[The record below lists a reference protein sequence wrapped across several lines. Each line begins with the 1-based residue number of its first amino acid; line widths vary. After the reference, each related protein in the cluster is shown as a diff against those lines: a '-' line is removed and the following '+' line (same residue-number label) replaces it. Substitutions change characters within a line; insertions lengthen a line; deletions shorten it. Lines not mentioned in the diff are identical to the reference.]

1 MLDSQAALD
10 LCAAL
15 LEAARRSGADAA
27 DATARSSASLG
38 VSVRLGQLEDVERSE
53 SEEAGLRVFAGR
65 RSASIATSDFSRT
78 GIADLAERAM
88 AMARAAPEDRFAGL
102 APAEAL
108 AQGPFADL
116 DLADSADPAPEALRE
131 AALETEDAA
140 RSVEGVSNSEGASA
154 GAARALVALAT
165 SAGFAAFQAG
175 TSHSRSASVIAGE
188 GAAMQRDHAHRAAR
202 HADDLPAAAS
212 IGRLAGERA
221 VARLAPGRLRSGPM
235 PVVFAPRVGG
245 SLIGHLAG
253 AMGAPSVARRASF
266 LLGREDEKLFPAGLR
281 LVENPHKPRGLRSR
295 PYDGE
300 GVPTA
305 PRALVEN
312 GKLTGWLTNVASAAQ
327 LGVAL
332 TGHAARGTS
341 GAPGVSVGNLDLMPG
356 AASPAELIADIED
369 GVWVDY
375 LIGQGV
381 NGVTGDYSRGAA
393 GRRIVNGELA
403 GPVAGFTIAGNLLA
417 MFAKIALA
425 DDLETWRAV
434 NVPTLRID
442 GMTIAGD

>member
-10 LCAAL
+10 LCASL
-15 LEAARRSGADAA
+15 LDAARRSGADAA
-27 DATARSSASLG
+27 DTVARSSASLG
-38 VSVRLGQLEDVERSE
+38 VSVRLGVLEDVERSE
-53 SEEAGLRVFAGR
+53 SEEAGLRVFVGQ
-65 RSASIATSDFSRT
+65 RSASIATSDFSSA
-78 GIADLAERAM
+78 GIAELAERAV

-102 APAEAL
+102 APQERL
-108 AQGPFADL
+108 AQGPFSDL
-116 DLADSADPAPEALRE
+116 DLADPCDPSSEALRE

-140 RSVEGVSNSEGASA
+140 RSVGGVSNSEGASA

-165 SAGFAAFQAG
+165 SAGFAAGYSG

-188 GAAMQRDHAHRAAR
+188 GAAMQRDHAHRTAR
-202 HADDLPAAAS
+202 HAGDLPPCAQV
-212 IGRLAGERA
+212 GRLAGERA
-221 VARLAPGRLRSGPM
+221 AARLAPGRLRSGPM

-245 SLIGHLAG
+245 SLIGHLVG
-253 AMGAPSVARRASF
+253 AMGAPSVARRSSF
-266 LLGREDEKLFPAGLR
+266 LLGREDEALFPAGLR
-281 LVENPHKPRGLRSR
+281 IVEDPHKPRGLRSR

-305 PRALVEN
+305 PRALVEH
-312 GKLTGWLTNVASAAQ
+312 GKITGWLTNVASAAQ
-327 LGVAL
+327 LGLAL

-341 GAPGVSVGNLDLMPG
+341 GAPGV
-356 AASPAELIADIED
+356 AASNVDLLPSDSTPAELIADIAD

-393 GRRIVNGELA
+393 GRRIVGGRLE

-417 MFAKIALA
+417 MFAAISVA
-425 DDLETWRAV
+425 DDLEAWRAV

>member
-15 LEAARRSGADAA
+15 LDAARRSGADAA
-27 DATARSSASLG
+27 DAVARSIASLG
-38 VSVRLGQLEDVERSE
+38 VSVRLGKLEDVERSE
-53 SEEAGLRVFAGR
+53 SEEAGLRVFAGG
-65 RSASIATSDFSRT
+65 RSASITTSDFSRV
-78 GIADLAERAM
+78 GIADLAERAV
-88 AMARAAPEDRFAGL
+88 AMARAAPEDRYAGL
-102 APAEAL
+102 APVEAL
-108 AQGPFADL
+108 ARGPHTDL
-116 DLADSADPAPEALRE
+116 DLADPADPTPAALRE

-140 RSVEGVSNSEGASA
+140 RAVGGVSNSEGASA
-154 GAARALVALAT
+154 GAARALAVLAT
-165 SAGFAAFQAG
+165 STGFAAGQAG

-188 GAAMQRDHAHRAAR
+188 GAGMQRDSAHRTAR
-202 HADDLPAAAS
+202 HAADLPASAQ

-221 VARLAPGRLRSGPM
+221 VARLEPGSLHSGAM

-245 SLIGHLAG
+245 SLIGHLVG

-266 LLGREDEKLFPAGLR
+266 LLGREDEALFPAGLR
-281 LVENPHKPRGLRSR
+281 IVENPHKPRGLRSR

-300 GVPTA
+300 GVATA

-312 GKLTGWLTNVASAAQ
+312 GRMTGWLTNVASAAQ
-327 LGVAL
+327 LGLAL

-341 GAPGVSVGNLDLMPG
+341 GAPGVSVSNLDLLPG
-356 AASPAELIADIED
+356 AATPAELIADIAD

-393 GRRIVNGELA
+393 GRRIVGGELA
-403 GPVAGFTIAGNLLA
+403 GPVAGFTIAGNLLD
-417 MFAKIALA
+417 MFAALSAA
-425 DDLETWRAV
+425 DDLESWRAV
-434 NVPTLRID
+434 NVPTLRVE
-442 GMTIAGD
+442 GMTVAGG